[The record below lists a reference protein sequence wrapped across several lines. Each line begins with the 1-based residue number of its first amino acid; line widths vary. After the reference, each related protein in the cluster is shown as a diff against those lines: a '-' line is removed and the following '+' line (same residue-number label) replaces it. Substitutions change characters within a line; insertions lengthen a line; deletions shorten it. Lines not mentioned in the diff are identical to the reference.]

1 MDALP
6 IQEKN
11 DLPFAS
17 ENAGAMHACGH
28 DGHTAMLLA
37 AARLLSERRGALRG
51 AVKFMF
57 QPAEE
62 GGFGAVRMI
71 ENGVLEEPHVDA
83 AFGLHVTAGRYA
95 GEVAMRAGATMAA
108 ADRFEVEIKGRGG
121 HAARPDQTVDPVV
134 VAAHVITA
142 LQTIVSREVPSSE
155 QAVVTVGNLEAGS
168 TYNAIPEVATMKGT
182 FRTFSEEVRAQIRR
196 RLPELVSGIAAALR
210 ATATTK
216 LIPGYPVLIN
226 PAEPVA
232 FVRATVTA
240 VLGSEALFDME
251 PAAGAED
258 FSYVLQ
264 KVPGAFFFLG
274 VRDPAWT
281 ELRPNHSPRFD
292 MDESALPAGA
302 ALLAATA
309 MRFLARAVAS
319 GRYQMPSCILI
330 SSEAMVRG
338 SQGGV
343 NVISTFTSL
352 TPGRSMT
359 ESWIWPMRSGPR
371 GQAGVV
377 SVIMTSTM
385 PSSSTSTS

>member
-28 DGHTAMLLA
+28 DGHTAMLVA
-37 AARLLSERRGALRG
+37 AARLLSDRRGALRG

-71 ENGVLEEPHVDA
+71 EGGVLEEPRVDA
-83 AFGLHVTAGRYA
+83 AFGLHVTAGRYS
-95 GEVAMRAGATMAA
+95 GEVALRAGATMAA
-108 ADRFEVEIKGRGG
+108 ADRFEIEIKGRGG
-121 HAARPDQTVDPVV
+121 HAARPDQTVDPIV

-142 LQTIVSREVPSSE
+142 LQTLVSREVPSSE

-182 FRTFSEEVRAQIRR
+182 FRTFSEDVRAQIRR
-196 RLPELVSGIAAALR
+196 RLPELVLGIAGALR
-210 ATATTK
+210 AAATTK
-216 LIPGYPVLIN
+216 LIPGYPVLVN
-226 PAEPVA
+226 PAESVA
-232 FVRATVTA
+232 FVRATVAA
-240 VLGSEALFDME
+240 VLSSEALFDME

-264 KVPGAFFFLG
+264 RVPGAFFFLG
-274 VRDPAWT
+274 VRDPAWA

-292 MDESALPAGA
+292 MDESALPVGA
-302 ALLAATA
+302 ALMAATA
-309 MRFLARAVAS
+309 MRFLA
-319 GRYQMPSCILI
+319 
-330 SSEAMVRG
+330 
-338 SQGGV
+338 
-343 NVISTFTSL
+343 
-352 TPGRSMT
+352 
-359 ESWIWPMRSGPR
+359 
-371 GQAGVV
+371 
-377 SVIMTSTM
+377 
-385 PSSSTSTS
+385 